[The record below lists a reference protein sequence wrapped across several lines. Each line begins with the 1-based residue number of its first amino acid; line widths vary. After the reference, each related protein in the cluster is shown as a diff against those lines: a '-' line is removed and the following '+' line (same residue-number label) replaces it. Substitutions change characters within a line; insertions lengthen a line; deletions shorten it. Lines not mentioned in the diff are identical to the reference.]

1 MESQD
6 QHNGA
11 RGDSDFA
18 HRAASPQT
26 GFLSEFWSFLRWNK
40 KWWLAPLVA
49 TLLLLGVLAL
59 LGGSPAT
66 AFIYALF

>member
-6 QHNGA
+6 QRNGVH
-11 RGDSDFA
+11 GDSDFA
-18 HRAASPQT
+18 RQAASPRT

>member
-6 QHNGA
+6 QHNGVREDA
-11 RGDSDFA
+11 DFA
-18 HRAASPQT
+18 RQAASPQT

>member
-6 QHNGA
+6 PHSGA
-11 RGDSDFA
+11 GRDSDFA
-18 HRAASPQT
+18 RHAASPRT
-26 GFLSEFWSFLRWNK
+26 GFVSELWQFLRWNK
-40 KWWLAPLVA
+40 KWWLAPMVA
-49 TLLLLGVLAL
+49 TLLLLGLLAL